1 MKTLITTT
9 TIVRLLDE
17 VGIEGSFL
25 SLVKVIYQNIPLN
38 AGNLDTFS

>member
-9 TIVRLLDE
+9 TIIRLLDE

-25 SLVKVIYQNIPLN
+25 SLIKVIHQNTLLN
-38 AGNLDTFS
+38 AGTLDTFS